1 MQLNLRAL
9 VFLRIIWKLK
19 KVLLWLL
26 QMHKWIIL
34 NLDQT
39 LLNKY
44 LGLLTC
50 FGTIGIYKE
59 SVYWNVDQVLKN
71 FSAQSNFT
79 EITLQHGCSAVNL
92 LHIFRTPFAKN
103 TSGGLLLFYARFKL
117 FRGVFR
123 TLSNIHDE
131 AF

>member
-26 QMHKWIIL
+26 QMHKSSSDFAEQIFG
-34 NLDQT
+34 T
-39 LLNKY
+39 
-44 LGLLTC
+44 LTC

-71 FSAQSNFT
+71 FATQSNFIQ
-79 EITLQHGCSAVNL
+79 ITLQHGCSAVNL

-123 TLSNIHDE
+123 TLSNIYDE
-131 AF
+131 EF